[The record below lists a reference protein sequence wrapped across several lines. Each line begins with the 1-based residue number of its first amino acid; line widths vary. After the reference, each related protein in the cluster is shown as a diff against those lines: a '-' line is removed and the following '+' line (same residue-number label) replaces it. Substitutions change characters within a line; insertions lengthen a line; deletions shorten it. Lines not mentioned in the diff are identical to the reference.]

1 MKYVLKLLVGILAI
15 AGIIGLS
22 LMGAR
27 MLFWF
32 CWHTLKFLFIVF
44 VWVFALLTLGNIISK
59 IFKK

>member
-1 MKYVLKLLVGILAI
+1 MKLFSKLLLGTLAI

-44 VWVFALLTLGNIISK
+44 VWVFVLLTLGNIISK

>member
-1 MKYVLKLLVGILAI
+1 MKYVLKLLVGILAV
-15 AGIIGLS
+15 AGVIGLS

-32 CWHTLKFLFIVF
+32 CWHTLKFLFIVYSWIF
-44 VWVFALLTLGNIISK
+44 GLLALGYVISK